1 MKSKPERIFS
11 EYLKRRMIKY
21 EFHKKVGP
29 YELDFVFGNIAVEI
43 DGKQHEYAKDGE
55 KNEYLASQGYTPY
68 HLTAYEIRNKTFVEI
83 IKQLTKEK

>member
-29 YELDFVFGNIAVEI
+29 YELDFVFGNIVVEI
-43 DGKQHEYAKDGE
+43 DGKQHDYAKDGE
-55 KNEYLASQGYTPY
+55 KNEYLASQGYVPY
-68 HLTAYEIRNKTFVEI
+68 HFTAEEIRNEVFIDVI
-83 IKQLTKEK
+83 NYLTK